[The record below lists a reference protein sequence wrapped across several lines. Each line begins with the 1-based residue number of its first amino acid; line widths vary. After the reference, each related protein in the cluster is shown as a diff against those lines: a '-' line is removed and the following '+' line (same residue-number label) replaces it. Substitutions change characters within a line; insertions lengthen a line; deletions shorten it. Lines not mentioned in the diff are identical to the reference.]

1 MIDFILY
8 NDLLTDILI
17 VLLMFTVILT
27 NMTEEKEKKEETKI
41 QNKKDKFQNDI
52 INFWIFI
59 LLILFIYTIYKLK
72 KLLSIFIWI
81 TIIISFYRIFKN
93 YTSDK
98 LNLNYTSKIHYVSA
112 TYFFTLLFS
121 SEICRGIY
129 LTVFASIP
137 HIAKEVLLVTYLII
151 KIILFIFF
159 LLMNITIIIS
169 NVQLLFEKKISTII
183 LKIKNLKHNYNPKY
197 YTFSLSRKK
206 NTILRLNIDKII
218 YFITCPIFIIYNL
231 TIKLLKSLKKIII
244 SYIIKIYS
252 LLTKYNSNKN
262 LIIKAIIKIALIISL
277 IIVYII
283 IIYEPYFS
291 DKVKEIYNLLVTVIL
306 IPIIY
311 DSLIKKI

>member
-8 NDLLTDILI
+8 NDLLMDILMF
-17 VLLMFTVILT
+17 LLMFTIILT
-27 NMTEEKEKKEETKI
+27 SMTEEKEKKEETKI

-72 KLLSIFIWI
+72 NLFSIFIWI

-98 LNLNYTSKIHYVSA
+98 LNLNYTSKMHYASA
-112 TYFFTLLFS
+112 TCFFTLLFS

-137 HIAKEVLLVTYLII
+137 HIAKEILLVTYLII
-151 KIILFIFF
+151 KMVLFIFF

-183 LKIKNLKHNYNPKY
+183 VKIKNLKHNYNPKY

-206 NTILRLNIDKII
+206 STILRLNIDKII

-231 TIKLLKSLKKIII
+231 TINLLKSLKKIII

-262 LIIKAIIKIALIISL
+262 LIIKTIIKIALIISL
-277 IIVYII
+277 ILVYII